1 MTTEW
6 FYPGASKDAQKD
18 TSMDMNV
25 VNDLSLG
32 RIVNDILDMY
42 EHKVNA
48 DAKVYITDIPT
59 FLRNRYPDELN
70 AFILTLIKSRLLNKR
85 KEATIES

>member
-6 FYPGASKDAQKD
+6 FLPGVSKDTQKD

-25 VNDLSLG
+25 VTDLSLG

-59 FLRNRYPDELN
+59 FLRNRYPDEVN